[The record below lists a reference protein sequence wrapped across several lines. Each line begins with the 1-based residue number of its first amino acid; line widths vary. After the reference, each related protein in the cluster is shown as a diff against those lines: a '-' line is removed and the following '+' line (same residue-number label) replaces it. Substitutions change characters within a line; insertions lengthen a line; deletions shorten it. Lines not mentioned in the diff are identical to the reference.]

1 MYLLLQVVHRQLV
14 TPRVET
20 GVGVAIPPLRLTD
33 DVQDFMKRHSHDKA
47 GRTRQSQNRAR
58 IKQRHEKHLSRHK

>member
-1 MYLLLQVVHRQLV
+1 MV

-33 DVQDFMKRHSHDKA
+33 DVQDFMKRHSQDKA
-47 GRTRQSQNRAR
+47 GRTRHSQDKAGRTRHSQDKAKV
-58 IKQRHEKHLSRHK
+58 KQRHDRHK